1 MKINIFKCQLLLVF
15 LMLLFHLVPAYADE
29 GLITDQIKV
38 TVEKAGTLCDIL
50 SVDQKHCITNLKI
63 NGELNIEDVK
73 FIREMAGSYSSHGT
87 RLDPDGKL
95 QHLDLSD
102 VAFVSGGSF
111 TVYDGGGGAGENYW
125 LEKVNI
131 MPDSIEGPTF
141 AFLPNLLTIVLP
153 SRTVKIGK
161 EVFGMNRN
169 LISVTLPSG
178 LVKIDKGAFGGCW
191 NLTSINLPS
200 GLKEIGDYAFSG
212 CQNLTS
218 IVLPPD
224 LTEIS
229 DGMFSGAGLTSLD
242 IPCGVTR
249 IGYSAF
255 SDCKGLTSV
264 RLPNSV
270 IETTGFSF
278 SFCENLT
285 SIVLPSSLTGM
296 GHRDFYGCTKLT
308 TIYAYMNVPPRYY
321 DTRYP
326 DFYYPFEFGSN
337 SIMNGVRD
345 NAVLYIP
352 KGSSSAYSKAIDWRE
367 FKNIVEFDPTSIE
380 NINTAKDIK
389 KTSSYTLDG
398 QRLDHPRRGLNIVK
412 YSDGTVRKILV
423 K

>member
-1 MKINIFKCQLLLVF
+1 MFYHF
-15 LMLLFHLVPAYADE
+15 VPIHADD
-29 GLITDQIKV
+29 GLITDQVKIN
-38 TVEKAGTLCDIL
+38 VEKAGTLCDML
-50 SVDQKHCITNLKI
+50 SIEQKHSITNLKVS
-63 NGELNIEDVK
+63 GELNIEDVK

-102 VAFVSGGSF
+102 VTFVSGGSF

-141 AFLPNLLTIVLP
+141 ALLPNLLAIVLP

-161 EVFGMNRN
+161 EVFSMNRN

-178 LVKIDKGAFGGCW
+178 LVKIDKEAFSACW

-249 IGYSAF
+249 IGYHAF
-255 SDCKGLTSV
+255 SSCKGLTSV

-278 SFCENLT
+278 SLC
-285 SIVLPSSLTGM
+285 I
-296 GHRDFYGCTKLT
+296 
-308 TIYAYMNVPPRYY
+308 
-321 DTRYP
+321 
-326 DFYYPFEFGSN
+326 
-337 SIMNGVRD
+337 
-345 NAVLYIP
+345 
-352 KGSSSAYSKAIDWRE
+352 
-367 FKNIVEFDPTSIE
+367 
-380 NINTAKDIK
+380 
-389 KTSSYTLDG
+389 
-398 QRLDHPRRGLNIVK
+398 
-412 YSDGTVRKILV
+412 
-423 K
+423 

>member
-1 MKINIFKCQLLLVF
+1 MFYHF
-15 LMLLFHLVPAYADE
+15 VPIHADD
-29 GLITDQIKV
+29 GLITDQVKIN
-38 TVEKAGTLCDIL
+38 VEKAGTLCDML
-50 SVDQKHCITNLKI
+50 SIEQKHCITNLKVS
-63 NGELNIEDVK
+63 GELNIEDVK

-102 VAFVSGGSF
+102 VTFVSGGSF

-141 AFLPNLLTIVLP
+141 ALLPNLLAIVLP

-161 EVFGMNRN
+161 EVFSMNRN

-178 LVKIDKGAFGGCW
+178 LVKIDKEAFSACS

-200 GLKEIGDYAFSG
+200 GLKEIGDYAFSD

-255 SDCKGLTSV
+255 SHCKGLTSV

-278 SFCENLT
+278 AFCENLT

-296 GHRDFYGCTKLT
+296 GHRDFYGCTKLA
-308 TIYAYMNVPPRYY
+308 TIYACMNVPPRYY

-326 DFYYPFEFGSN
+326 DIYCPFEFGSN

-345 NAVLYIP
+345 NAILYIP
-352 KGSSSAYSKAIDWRE
+352 KGSFSAYSKALDWRD
-367 FKNIVEFDPTSIE
+367 FKNIVEFEPTGVE
-380 NINTAKDIK
+380 NMNMAKKI
-389 KTSSYTLDG
+389 TEVSRYALDG
-398 QRLDHPRRGLNIVK
+398 QRLDHPRKGLNIVK

>member
-1 MKINIFKCQLLLVF
+1 MEKSIFKCQLILAIF
-15 LMLLFHLVPAYADE
+15 MFYHFVPIHADD
-29 GLITDQIKV
+29 GLITDQVKIN
-38 TVEKAGTLCDIL
+38 VEKAGTLCDML
-50 SVDQKHCITNLKI
+50 SIEQKHSITNLKVS
-63 NGELNIEDVK
+63 GELNIEDVK

-102 VAFVSGGSF
+102 VTFVSGGSF

-141 AFLPNLLTIVLP
+141 ALLPNLLTIVLP

-161 EVFGMNRN
+161 EVFSMNRN
-169 LISVTLPSG
+169 LVSVALPSG
-178 LVKIDKGAFGGCW
+178 LIKIDNGAFSACS
-191 NLTSINLPS
+191 NLSAIKLPIS
-200 GLKEIGDYAFSG
+200 LKKIGDYAFSG
-212 CQNLTS
+212 CTNLTS

-242 IPCGVTR
+242 IPYGVTR
-249 IGYSAF
+249 IGYHAF
-255 SDCKGLTSV
+255 SECKVTSV
-264 RLPNSV
+264 RLPDSV
-270 IETTGFSF
+270 IETNGFSF

>member
-1 MKINIFKCQLLLVF
+1 
-15 LMLLFHLVPAYADE
+15 MLLCNIVPIYADD
-29 GLITDQIKV
+29 GLITDQVKIE
-38 TVEKAGTLCDIL
+38 VEKAGTLCDIL
-50 SVDQKHCITNLKI
+50 SVEQKHSITNLKVS
-63 NGELNIEDVK
+63 GELNIEDVK
-73 FIREMAGSYSSHGT
+73 FLREMAGSYSSQCS

-95 QHLDLSD
+95 QHLNLSD
-102 VAFVSGGSF
+102 VTFVSGGSF
-111 TVYDGGGGAGENYW
+111 IVYDGGGGAGENFW

-141 AFLPNLLTIVLP
+141 ALLPNLQTIVLP

-161 EVFGMNRN
+161 EVFSMNRN
-169 LISVTLPSG
+169 LISVELPSG
-178 LVKIDKGAFGGCW
+178 LVKIDKDAFGGCL

-200 GLKEIGDYAFSG
+200 GLKEIGDYAFSA

-218 IVLPPD
+218 IVLPPN

-242 IPCGVTR
+242 IPYGVTR
-249 IGYSAF
+249 IGYNAF
-255 SDCKGLTSV
+255 SECKGLTSV
-264 RLPNSV
+264 RLPDSV
-270 IETTGFSF
+270 IEMTGFSF

-285 SIVLPSSLTGM
+285 SIVLPSSLIGM

-326 DFYYPFEFGSN
+326 DFYYPFEFVSN

-345 NAVLYIP
+345 NAILYIP
-352 KGSSSAYSKAIDWRE
+352 KGSSSAYSKAVDWRE

-389 KTSSYTLDG
+389 KISSYTLDG
-398 QRLDHPRRGLNIVK
+398 QRLDHPRKGLNIVR
-412 YSDGTVRKILV
+412 YNDGTVRKVLV

>member
-1 MKINIFKCQLLLVF
+1 MFYHF
-15 LMLLFHLVPAYADE
+15 VPIHADD
-29 GLITDQIKV
+29 GLITDQVKIN
-38 TVEKAGTLCDIL
+38 VEKAGTLCDML
-50 SVDQKHCITNLKI
+50 SIEQKHSITNLKVS
-63 NGELNIEDVK
+63 GELNIEDVK

-102 VAFVSGGSF
+102 VTFVSGGSF

-141 AFLPNLLTIVLP
+141 ALLPNLLTIVLP

-161 EVFGMNRN
+161 EVFSMNRN
-169 LISVTLPSG
+169 LVSVALPSG
-178 LVKIDKGAFGGCW
+178 LIKIDNEAFSACS
-191 NLTSINLPS
+191 NLSAIKLPIS
-200 GLKEIGDYAFSG
+200 LKKIGDYAFSG
-212 CQNLTS
+212 CTNLTS

-229 DGMFSGAGLTSLD
+229 DGMFSWAGLTSLD
-242 IPCGVTR
+242 IPYGVTR
-249 IGYSAF
+249 IGYHAF
-255 SDCKGLTSV
+255 SECKVTSV
-264 RLPNSV
+264 RLPDSV
-270 IETTGFSF
+270 IETNGFSF

-352 KGSSSAYSKAIDWRE
+352 KGSSSAYSKAVDWRD
-367 FKNIVEFDPTSIE
+367 FKNIVEFEPTGVE
-380 NINTAKDIK
+380 NMNMAKKI
-389 KTSSYTLDG
+389 TEVSRYALDG

>member
-1 MKINIFKCQLLLVF
+1 MEKSIFKCQLILAIF
-15 LMLLFHLVPAYADE
+15 MFYHFVPIHADD
-29 GLITDQIKV
+29 GLITDQVKIN
-38 TVEKAGTLCDIL
+38 VEKAGTLCDML
-50 SVDQKHCITNLKI
+50 SIEQKHSITNLKVS
-63 NGELNIEDVK
+63 GELNIEDVK

-102 VAFVSGGSF
+102 VTFVSGGSF

-141 AFLPNLLTIVLP
+141 ALLPNLLTIVLP

-161 EVFGMNRN
+161 EVFSMNRN
-169 LISVTLPSG
+169 LVSVALPSG
-178 LVKIDKGAFGGCW
+178 LIKIDNGAFSACS
-191 NLTSINLPS
+191 NLSAIKLPIS
-200 GLKEIGDYAFSG
+200 LKKIGDYAFSG
-212 CQNLTS
+212 CTNLTS

-242 IPCGVTR
+242 IPYGVTR
-249 IGYSAF
+249 IGYHAF
-255 SDCKGLTSV
+255 SECKVTSV

-278 SFCENLT
+278 AFCENLT

-389 KTSSYTLDG
+389 ETSSYTLDG

>member
-1 MKINIFKCQLLLVF
+1 MEKSIFKCQLILAIFMFYHFVPIHADDGLV
-15 LMLLFHLVPAYADE
+15 
-29 GLITDQIKV
+29 TDQVKIN
-38 TVEKAGTLCDIL
+38 VEKAGTLCDML
-50 SVDQKHCITNLKI
+50 SIEQKHSITNLKVS
-63 NGELNIEDVK
+63 GELNIEDVK
-73 FIREMAGSYSSHGT
+73 FIREMAGSYSSHST

-102 VAFVSGGSF
+102 VTFVSGGSF

-141 AFLPNLLTIVLP
+141 ALLPNLLTIVLP

-161 EVFGMNRN
+161 EVFSMNRN
-169 LISVTLPSG
+169 LVSVALPSG
-178 LVKIDKGAFGGCW
+178 LIKIDNGAFSACS
-191 NLTSINLPS
+191 NLSAIKLPIS
-200 GLKEIGDYAFSG
+200 LKKIGDYAFSG
-212 CQNLTS
+212 CTNLTS

-229 DGMFSGAGLTSLD
+229 DGMFSGAGLTSID
-242 IPCGVTR
+242 IPYGVTR
-249 IGYSAF
+249 IGYHAF
-255 SDCKGLTSV
+255 SECKVTSV
-264 RLPNSV
+264 RLPDSV
-270 IETTGFSF
+270 IETNGFSF

-296 GHRDFYGCTKLT
+296 GHRDFYGCTKLA

-326 DFYYPFEFGSN
+326 DFYLPFEFGSN

-398 QRLDHPRRGLNIVK
+398 QRLDHPRKGLNIVK

>member
-1 MKINIFKCQLLLVF
+1 MEKSIFKCQLILAIF
-15 LMLLFHLVPAYADE
+15 MFYHFVPIHADD
-29 GLITDQIKV
+29 GLITDQVKIN
-38 TVEKAGTLCDIL
+38 VEKAGTLCDML
-50 SVDQKHCITNLKI
+50 SIEQKHSITNLKVS
-63 NGELNIEDVK
+63 GELNIEDVK

-102 VAFVSGGSF
+102 VTFVSGGSF

-141 AFLPNLLTIVLP
+141 ALLPNLLTIVLP

-161 EVFGMNRN
+161 EVFSMNRN
-169 LISVTLPSG
+169 LVSVALPSG
-178 LVKIDKGAFGGCW
+178 LIKIDNGAFSACS
-191 NLTSINLPS
+191 NLSAIKLPIS
-200 GLKEIGDYAFSG
+200 LKKIGDYAFSG
-212 CQNLTS
+212 CTNLTS

-229 DGMFSGAGLTSLD
+229 DGMFSWAGLTSLD
-242 IPCGVTR
+242 IPYGVTR
-249 IGYSAF
+249 IGYNAF
-255 SDCKGLTSV
+255 SECKVTSV
-264 RLPNSV
+264 RLPDSV

-296 GHRDFYGCTKLT
+296 GGRDFYGCTKLA

>member
-1 MKINIFKCQLLLVF
+1 MEKSIFKCQLILAIF
-15 LMLLFHLVPAYADE
+15 MFYHFVPIHADD
-29 GLITDQIKV
+29 GLITDQVKIN
-38 TVEKAGTLCDIL
+38 VEKAGTLCDML
-50 SVDQKHCITNLKI
+50 SIEQKHSITNLKVS
-63 NGELNIEDVK
+63 GELNIEDVK
-73 FIREMAGSYSSHGT
+73 FIREMAGSYSSHGS
-87 RLDPDGKL
+87 RLDPDGNL

-102 VAFVSGGSF
+102 VTFVSGGSF
-111 TVYDGGGGAGENYW
+111 TVYDGGGGAGENFW

-141 AFLPNLLTIVLP
+141 ALLPNLLTIVLP

-161 EVFGMNRN
+161 EVFDMNRN

-200 GLKEIGDYAFSG
+200 GLKEIGDYAFLG
-212 CQNLTS
+212 CENLTS

-229 DGMFSGAGLTSLD
+229 DGMFSGAGLTSID
-242 IPCGVTR
+242 IPYGVTR
-249 IGYSAF
+249 IGYHAF
-255 SDCKGLTSV
+255 SECKVTSV
-264 RLPNSV
+264 RLPDSV
-270 IETTGFSF
+270 IETNGFSF
-278 SFCENLT
+278 SLCENLT

-321 DTRYP
+321 NTRYP

-380 NINTAKDIK
+380 SINTAKDIK
-389 KTSSYTLDG
+389 ETSSYTLDG

>member
-1 MKINIFKCQLLLVF
+1 MEKSIFKCQLILAIF
-15 LMLLFHLVPAYADE
+15 MFYHFVPIHADD
-29 GLITDQIKV
+29 GLITDQVKIN
-38 TVEKAGTLCDIL
+38 VEKAGTLCDML
-50 SVDQKHCITNLKI
+50 SIEQKHSITNLKVS
-63 NGELNIEDVK
+63 GELNIEDVK

-102 VAFVSGGSF
+102 VTFVSGGSF

-141 AFLPNLLTIVLP
+141 ALLPNLLTIVLP

-161 EVFGMNRN
+161 EVFSMNRN
-169 LISVTLPSG
+169 LVSVALPSG
-178 LVKIDKGAFGGCW
+178 LIKIDNGAFSACS
-191 NLTSINLPS
+191 NLSAIKLPIS
-200 GLKEIGDYAFSG
+200 LKKIGDYAFSG
-212 CQNLTS
+212 CTNLTS

-229 DGMFSGAGLTSLD
+229 DGMFSWAGLTSLD
-242 IPCGVTR
+242 IPYGVTR

-278 SFCENLT
+278 YACENLT

-296 GHRDFYGCTKLT
+296 GGRDFYGCTKLA

-326 DFYYPFEFGSN
+326 DFYLPFEFGSN

-398 QRLDHPRRGLNIVK
+398 QRLDHPRKGLNIVK

>member
-1 MKINIFKCQLLLVF
+1 MEKSIFKCQLILAIF
-15 LMLLFHLVPAYADE
+15 MFYHFVPIHADD
-29 GLITDQIKV
+29 GLITDQVKIN
-38 TVEKAGTLCDIL
+38 VEKAGTLCDML
-50 SVDQKHCITNLKI
+50 SIEQKHSITNLKVS
-63 NGELNIEDVK
+63 GELNIEDVK

-102 VAFVSGGSF
+102 VTFVSGGSF

-141 AFLPNLLTIVLP
+141 ALLPNLLTIVLP

-161 EVFGMNRN
+161 EVFSMNRN
-169 LISVTLPSG
+169 LVSVALPSG
-178 LVKIDKGAFGGCW
+178 LIKIDNEAFSACS
-191 NLTSINLPS
+191 NLSAIKLPIS
-200 GLKEIGDYAFSG
+200 LKKIGDYAFSG
-212 CQNLTS
+212 CTNLTS

-229 DGMFSGAGLTSLD
+229 DGMFSWAGLTSLD
-242 IPCGVTR
+242 IPYGVTR
-249 IGYSAF
+249 IGYHAF
-255 SDCKGLTSV
+255 SECKVTSV
-264 RLPNSV
+264 RLPDSV
-270 IETTGFSF
+270 IETNGFSF

-296 GHRDFYGCTKLT
+296 GHRDFYGCTKLA

-352 KGSSSAYSKAIDWRE
+352 KGSSSAYSKAVDWRD
-367 FKNIVEFDPTSIE
+367 FKNIVEFEPTGVE
-380 NINTAKDIK
+380 NMNMAKKI
-389 KTSSYTLDG
+389 TEVSRYTLDG

>member
-1 MKINIFKCQLLLVF
+1 MEKSIFKCQLILAIF
-15 LMLLFHLVPAYADE
+15 MFYHFVPIHADD
-29 GLITDQIKV
+29 GLITDQVKIN
-38 TVEKAGTLCDIL
+38 VEKAGTLCDML
-50 SVDQKHCITNLKI
+50 SIEQKHCITNLKVS
-63 NGELNIEDVK
+63 GELNIEDVK

-102 VAFVSGGSF
+102 VTFVSGGSF

-141 AFLPNLLTIVLP
+141 ALLPNLLAIVLP

-161 EVFGMNRN
+161 EVFSMNRN

-178 LVKIDKGAFGGCW
+178 LVKIDKEAFSACS

-200 GLKEIGDYAFSG
+200 GLKEIGDYAFSD

-255 SDCKGLTSV
+255 SHCKGLTSV

-278 SFCENLT
+278 SDC
-285 SIVLPSSLTGM
+285 I
-296 GHRDFYGCTKLT
+296 
-308 TIYAYMNVPPRYY
+308 
-321 DTRYP
+321 
-326 DFYYPFEFGSN
+326 
-337 SIMNGVRD
+337 
-345 NAVLYIP
+345 
-352 KGSSSAYSKAIDWRE
+352 
-367 FKNIVEFDPTSIE
+367 
-380 NINTAKDIK
+380 
-389 KTSSYTLDG
+389 
-398 QRLDHPRRGLNIVK
+398 
-412 YSDGTVRKILV
+412 
-423 K
+423 

>member
-1 MKINIFKCQLLLVF
+1 MEKSIFKCQLILAIFMFYHFVPIHADDGLV
-15 LMLLFHLVPAYADE
+15 
-29 GLITDQIKV
+29 TDQVKIN
-38 TVEKAGTLCDIL
+38 VEKAGTLCDML
-50 SVDQKHCITNLKI
+50 SIEQKHSITNLKVS
-63 NGELNIEDVK
+63 GELNIEDVK
-73 FIREMAGSYSSHGT
+73 FIREMAGSYSSHST

-102 VAFVSGGSF
+102 VTFVSGGSF

-141 AFLPNLLTIVLP
+141 ALLPNLLTIVLP

-161 EVFGMNRN
+161 EVFSMNRK
-169 LISVTLPSG
+169 LVSVSLPSV
-178 LVKIDKGAFGGCW
+178 LIKIDNGAFSACS
-191 NLTSINLPS
+191 NLSAIKLPIS
-200 GLKEIGDYAFSG
+200 LKKIGDYAFSG
-212 CQNLTS
+212 CTNLTS

-229 DGMFSGAGLTSLD
+229 DGMFSGAGLTSID
-242 IPCGVTR
+242 IPYGVTR
-249 IGYSAF
+249 IGYHAF
-255 SDCKGLTSV
+255 SECKVTSV
-264 RLPNSV
+264 RLPDSV
-270 IETTGFSF
+270 IETNGFSF

-296 GHRDFYGCTKLT
+296 GHRDFYGCTKLA

-321 DTRYP
+321 NTRYP

-380 NINTAKDIK
+380 SINTAKDIK
-389 KTSSYTLDG
+389 ETSSYTLDG

>member
-1 MKINIFKCQLLLVF
+1 
-15 LMLLFHLVPAYADE
+15 
-29 GLITDQIKV
+29 
-38 TVEKAGTLCDIL
+38 
-50 SVDQKHCITNLKI
+50 
-63 NGELNIEDVK
+63 
-73 FIREMAGSYSSHGT
+73 
-87 RLDPDGKL
+87 
-95 QHLDLSD
+95 
-102 VAFVSGGSF
+102 
-111 TVYDGGGGAGENYW
+111 
-125 LEKVNI
+125 

-141 AFLPNLLTIVLP
+141 ALLPNLQTIVLP

-161 EVFGMNRN
+161 EVFSMNRN
-169 LISVTLPSG
+169 LVSVALPSG
-178 LVKIDKGAFGGCW
+178 LIKIDNGAFSACS
-191 NLTSINLPS
+191 NLSAIKLPIS
-200 GLKEIGDYAFSG
+200 LKKIGDYAFSG
-212 CQNLTS
+212 CTNLTS

-229 DGMFSGAGLTSLD
+229 DGMFSGAGLTSID
-242 IPCGVTR
+242 IPYGVTR
-249 IGYSAF
+249 IGYHAF
-255 SDCKGLTSV
+255 SECKVTSV
-264 RLPNSV
+264 RLPDSV
-270 IETTGFSF
+270 IETNGFSF

-296 GHRDFYGCTKLT
+296 GHRDFYGCTKLA

-321 DTRYP
+321 NTRYP

-380 NINTAKDIK
+380 SINTAKDIK
-389 KTSSYTLDG
+389 ETSSYTLDG

>member
-1 MKINIFKCQLLLVF
+1 MEKSIFKCQLILAIF
-15 LMLLFHLVPAYADE
+15 MFYHFVPIHADD
-29 GLITDQIKV
+29 GLITDQVKIN
-38 TVEKAGTLCDIL
+38 VEKAGTLCDML
-50 SVDQKHCITNLKI
+50 SIEQKHSITNLKVS
-63 NGELNIEDVK
+63 GELNIEDVK

-102 VAFVSGGSF
+102 VTFVSGGSF

-141 AFLPNLLTIVLP
+141 ALLPNLLTIVLP

-161 EVFGMNRN
+161 EVFSMNRN
-169 LISVTLPSG
+169 LVSVALPSG
-178 LVKIDKGAFGGCW
+178 LIKIDNEAFSACS
-191 NLTSINLPS
+191 NLSAIKLPIS
-200 GLKEIGDYAFSG
+200 LKKIGDYAFSG
-212 CQNLTS
+212 CTNLTS

-229 DGMFSGAGLTSLD
+229 DGMFSWAGLTSLD
-242 IPCGVTR
+242 IPYGVTR
-249 IGYSAF
+249 IGYHAF
-255 SDCKGLTSV
+255 SECKVTSV
-264 RLPNSV
+264 RLPDSV
-270 IETTGFSF
+270 IETNGFSF

-352 KGSSSAYSKAIDWRE
+352 KGSSSAYSKAVDWRD
-367 FKNIVEFDPTSIE
+367 FKNIVEFEPTGVE
-380 NINTAKDIK
+380 NMNMAKKI
-389 KTSSYTLDG
+389 TEVSRYALDG

>member
-1 MKINIFKCQLLLVF
+1 MEKSIFKCQLILAIF
-15 LMLLFHLVPAYADE
+15 MFYHFVPIHADD
-29 GLITDQIKV
+29 GLITDQVKIN
-38 TVEKAGTLCDIL
+38 VEKAGTLCDML
-50 SVDQKHCITNLKI
+50 SIEQKHSITNLKVS
-63 NGELNIEDVK
+63 GELNIEDVK

-102 VAFVSGGSF
+102 VTFVSGGSF

-141 AFLPNLLTIVLP
+141 ALLPNLLTIVLP

-161 EVFGMNRN
+161 EVFSMNRN
-169 LISVTLPSG
+169 LVSVALPSG
-178 LVKIDKGAFGGCW
+178 LIKIDNGAFSACS
-191 NLTSINLPS
+191 NLSAIKLPIS
-200 GLKEIGDYAFSG
+200 LKKIGDYAFSG
-212 CQNLTS
+212 CTNLTS

-242 IPCGVTR
+242 IPYGVTR
-249 IGYSAF
+249 IGYHAF
-255 SDCKGLTSV
+255 SECKVTSV
-264 RLPNSV
+264 RLPDSV
-270 IETTGFSF
+270 IETNGFSF
-278 SFCENLT
+278 SLCENLT

>member
-1 MKINIFKCQLLLVF
+1 
-15 LMLLFHLVPAYADE
+15 
-29 GLITDQIKV
+29 
-38 TVEKAGTLCDIL
+38 
-50 SVDQKHCITNLKI
+50 
-63 NGELNIEDVK
+63 
-73 FIREMAGSYSSHGT
+73 
-87 RLDPDGKL
+87 
-95 QHLDLSD
+95 
-102 VAFVSGGSF
+102 
-111 TVYDGGGGAGENYW
+111 
-125 LEKVNI
+125 
-131 MPDSIEGPTF
+131 
-141 AFLPNLLTIVLP
+141 
-153 SRTVKIGK
+153 
-161 EVFGMNRN
+161 
-169 LISVTLPSG
+169 
-178 LVKIDKGAFGGCW
+178 
-191 NLTSINLPS
+191 
-200 GLKEIGDYAFSG
+200 
-212 CQNLTS
+212 
-218 IVLPPD
+218 
-224 LTEIS
+224 
-229 DGMFSGAGLTSLD
+229 MFSWAGLTSLD
-242 IPCGVTR
+242 IPYGVTR

-278 SFCENLT
+278 YACENLT

-296 GHRDFYGCTKLT
+296 GGRDFYGCTKLA

-326 DFYYPFEFGSN
+326 DFYLPFEFGSN

-389 KTSSYTLDG
+389 KTSSYALDG

>member
-1 MKINIFKCQLLLVF
+1 MFYHF
-15 LMLLFHLVPAYADE
+15 VPIHADD
-29 GLITDQIKV
+29 GLITDQVKIN
-38 TVEKAGTLCDIL
+38 VEKAGTLCDML
-50 SVDQKHCITNLKI
+50 SIEQKHCITNLKVS
-63 NGELNIEDVK
+63 GELNIEDVK
-73 FIREMAGSYSSHGT
+73 FIREMAGSYSFHGT

-102 VAFVSGGSF
+102 VTFVSGGSF

-141 AFLPNLLTIVLP
+141 ALLPNLLAIVLP

-161 EVFGMNRN
+161 EVFSMNRN

-178 LVKIDKGAFGGCW
+178 LVKIDKEAFSACS

-200 GLKEIGDYAFSG
+200 GLKEIGDYAFSD

-255 SDCKGLTSV
+255 SHCKGLTSV

-278 SFCENLT
+278 AFCENLT

-296 GHRDFYGCTKLT
+296 GHRDFYGCTKLA
-308 TIYAYMNVPPRYY
+308 TIYACMNVPPRYY

-326 DFYYPFEFGSN
+326 DIYCPFEFGSN

-345 NAVLYIP
+345 NAILYIP
-352 KGSSSAYSKAIDWRE
+352 KGSFSAYSKALDWRD
-367 FKNIVEFDPTSIE
+367 FKNIVEFEPTGVE
-380 NINTAKDIK
+380 NMNMAKKI
-389 KTSSYTLDG
+389 TEVSRYALDG
-398 QRLDHPRRGLNIVK
+398 QRLDHPRKGLNIVK

>member
-1 MKINIFKCQLLLVF
+1 MEKSIFKCQLILAIF
-15 LMLLFHLVPAYADE
+15 MFYHFVPIHADD
-29 GLITDQIKV
+29 GLITDQVKIN
-38 TVEKAGTLCDIL
+38 VEKAGTLCDML
-50 SVDQKHCITNLKI
+50 SIEQKHSITNLKVS
-63 NGELNIEDVK
+63 GELNIEDVK

-102 VAFVSGGSF
+102 VTFVSGGSF
-111 TVYDGGGGAGENYW
+111 TVYDGGGGAGENFW

-141 AFLPNLLTIVLP
+141 ALLPNLLTIVLP

-161 EVFGMNRN
+161 EVFSMNRN
-169 LISVTLPSG
+169 LVSVALPSG
-178 LVKIDKGAFGGCW
+178 LIKIDNGAFSACS
-191 NLTSINLPS
+191 NLSAIKLPIS
-200 GLKEIGDYAFSG
+200 LKKIGDYAFSG
-212 CQNLTS
+212 CTNLTS

-242 IPCGVTR
+242 IPYGVTR
-249 IGYSAF
+249 IGYHAF
-255 SDCKGLTSV
+255 SECKVTSV

-296 GHRDFYGCTKLT
+296 GGRDFYGCTKLT

-326 DFYYPFEFGSN
+326 DFYFPFEFGSN

>member
-1 MKINIFKCQLLLVF
+1 MGKSIFKCQLILAIFMFYHFVPIHADDGLV
-15 LMLLFHLVPAYADE
+15 
-29 GLITDQIKV
+29 TDQVKIN
-38 TVEKAGTLCDIL
+38 VEKAGTLCDML
-50 SVDQKHCITNLKI
+50 SIEQKHSITNLKVS
-63 NGELNIEDVK
+63 GELNIEDVK
-73 FIREMAGSYSSHGT
+73 FIREMAGSYSSHST

-102 VAFVSGGSF
+102 VTFVSGGSF

-141 AFLPNLLTIVLP
+141 ALLPNLLTIVLP

-161 EVFGMNRN
+161 EVFSMNRN
-169 LISVTLPSG
+169 LVSVALPSG
-178 LVKIDKGAFGGCW
+178 LIKIDNGAFSACS
-191 NLTSINLPS
+191 NLSAIKLPIS
-200 GLKEIGDYAFSG
+200 LKKIGDYAFSG
-212 CQNLTS
+212 CTNLTS

-229 DGMFSGAGLTSLD
+229 DGMFSWAGLTSLD
-242 IPCGVTR
+242 IPYGVTR
-249 IGYSAF
+249 IGYNAF
-255 SDCKGLTSV
+255 CQCNGLTSV
-264 RLPNSV
+264 RLPDSV
-270 IETTGFSF
+270 IETNGFSF
-278 SFCENLT
+278 SLCENLT

-296 GHRDFYGCTKLT
+296 GHRDFYGCTKLA

>member
-1 MKINIFKCQLLLVF
+1 MEKSIFKCQLILAIFMFYHFVPIHADDGLV
-15 LMLLFHLVPAYADE
+15 
-29 GLITDQIKV
+29 TDQVKIN
-38 TVEKAGTLCDIL
+38 VEKAGTLCDML
-50 SVDQKHCITNLKI
+50 SIEQKHSITNLKVS
-63 NGELNIEDVK
+63 GELNIEDVK

-102 VAFVSGGSF
+102 VTFVSGGSF

-141 AFLPNLLTIVLP
+141 ALLPNLLAIVLP

-161 EVFGMNRN
+161 EVFSMNRN
-169 LISVTLPSG
+169 LVSVALPSG
-178 LVKIDKGAFGGCW
+178 LIKIDNGAFSACS
-191 NLTSINLPS
+191 NLSAIKLPIS
-200 GLKEIGDYAFSG
+200 LKKIGDYAFSG
-212 CQNLTS
+212 CTNLTS

-242 IPCGVTR
+242 IPYGVTR
-249 IGYSAF
+249 IGYYAF
-255 SDCKGLTSV
+255 SECKVTSV

-296 GHRDFYGCTKLT
+296 GGRDFYGCTKLT

-326 DFYYPFEFGSN
+326 DFYFPFEFGSN

-352 KGSSSAYSKAIDWRE
+352 KGSSSAYSKAVDWRE
-367 FKNIVEFDPTSIE
+367 FKNIVELDPTSVE

-389 KTSSYTLDG
+389 ETSSYTLDG

>member
-1 MKINIFKCQLLLVF
+1 MEKSIFKCQLILAIFMFYHFVPIHADDGLV
-15 LMLLFHLVPAYADE
+15 
-29 GLITDQIKV
+29 TDQVKIN
-38 TVEKAGTLCDIL
+38 VEKAGTLCDML
-50 SVDQKHCITNLKI
+50 SIEQKHSITNLKVS
-63 NGELNIEDVK
+63 GELNIEDVK
-73 FIREMAGSYSSHGT
+73 FIREMAGSYSSHST

-102 VAFVSGGSF
+102 VTFVSGGSF

-141 AFLPNLLTIVLP
+141 ALLPNLQTIVLP

-161 EVFGMNRN
+161 EVFSMNRN
-169 LISVTLPSG
+169 LVSVALPSG
-178 LVKIDKGAFGGCW
+178 LIKIDNGAFSACS
-191 NLTSINLPS
+191 NLSAIKLPIS
-200 GLKEIGDYAFSG
+200 LKKIGDYAFSG
-212 CQNLTS
+212 CTNLTS

-229 DGMFSGAGLTSLD
+229 DGMFSGAGLTSID
-242 IPCGVTR
+242 IPYGVTR
-249 IGYSAF
+249 IGYHAF
-255 SDCKGLTSV
+255 SECKVTSV
-264 RLPNSV
+264 RLPDSV
-270 IETTGFSF
+270 IETNGFSF

-296 GHRDFYGCTKLT
+296 GHRDFYGCTKLA

-321 DTRYP
+321 NTRYP

-380 NINTAKDIK
+380 SINTAKDIK
-389 KTSSYTLDG
+389 ETSSYTLDG

>member
-1 MKINIFKCQLLLVF
+1 MEKSIFKCQLILAIF
-15 LMLLFHLVPAYADE
+15 MFYHFVPIHADD
-29 GLITDQIKV
+29 GLITDQVKIN
-38 TVEKAGTLCDIL
+38 VEKAGTLCDML
-50 SVDQKHCITNLKI
+50 SIEQKHCITNLKVS
-63 NGELNIEDVK
+63 GELNIEDVK

-102 VAFVSGGSF
+102 VTFVSGGSF

-141 AFLPNLLTIVLP
+141 ALLPNLLAIVLP

-161 EVFGMNRN
+161 EVFSMNRN

-178 LVKIDKGAFGGCW
+178 LVKIDKEAFSACL

-200 GLKEIGDYAFSG
+200 GLKEIGDYAFSD

-255 SDCKGLTSV
+255 SHCKGLTSV

-278 SFCENLT
+278 AFCENLT

-296 GHRDFYGCTKLT
+296 GHRDFYGCTKLA
-308 TIYAYMNVPPRYY
+308 TIYACMNVPPRYY

-326 DFYYPFEFGSN
+326 DIYCPFEFGSN

-345 NAVLYIP
+345 NAILYIP
-352 KGSSSAYSKAIDWRE
+352 KGSFSAYSKALDWRD
-367 FKNIVEFDPTSIE
+367 FKNIVEFEPTGVE
-380 NINTAKDIK
+380 NMNMAKKI
-389 KTSSYTLDG
+389 TEVSRYALDG
-398 QRLDHPRRGLNIVK
+398 QRLDHPRKGLNIVK

>member
-1 MKINIFKCQLLLVF
+1 MEKSIFKCQLILAIFMFYHFVPIHADDGLV
-15 LMLLFHLVPAYADE
+15 
-29 GLITDQIKV
+29 TDQVKIN
-38 TVEKAGTLCDIL
+38 VEKAGTLCDML
-50 SVDQKHCITNLKI
+50 SIEQKHSITNLKVS
-63 NGELNIEDVK
+63 GELNIEDVK
-73 FIREMAGSYSSHGT
+73 FIREMAGSYSSHST

-102 VAFVSGGSF
+102 VTFVSGGSF

-141 AFLPNLLTIVLP
+141 ALLPNLLTIVLP

-161 EVFGMNRN
+161 EVFSMNRN
-169 LISVTLPSG
+169 LVSVALPSG
-178 LVKIDKGAFGGCW
+178 LIKIDNDAFSACS
-191 NLTSINLPS
+191 NLSAIKLPIS
-200 GLKEIGDYAFSG
+200 LKKIGDYAFSG
-212 CQNLTS
+212 CTNLTS

-229 DGMFSGAGLTSLD
+229 DGMFSGAGLTSID
-242 IPCGVTR
+242 IPYGVTR
-249 IGYSAF
+249 IGYHAF
-255 SDCKGLTSV
+255 SECKVTSV
-264 RLPNSV
+264 RLPDSV
-270 IETTGFSF
+270 IETNGFSF

-296 GHRDFYGCTKLT
+296 GHRDFYGCTKLA

-321 DTRYP
+321 NTRYP

-380 NINTAKDIK
+380 SINTAKDIK
-389 KTSSYTLDG
+389 ETSSYTLDG

>member
-1 MKINIFKCQLLLVF
+1 MEKSIFKCQLILAIFMFYHFVPIHADDGLV
-15 LMLLFHLVPAYADE
+15 
-29 GLITDQIKV
+29 TDQVKIN
-38 TVEKAGTLCDIL
+38 VEKAGTLCDML
-50 SVDQKHCITNLKI
+50 SIEQKHSITNLKVS
-63 NGELNIEDVK
+63 GELNIEDVK
-73 FIREMAGSYSSHGT
+73 FIREMAGSYSSHST

-102 VAFVSGGSF
+102 VTFVSGGSF

-141 AFLPNLLTIVLP
+141 ALLPNLLTIVLP

-161 EVFGMNRN
+161 EVFSMNRN
-169 LISVTLPSG
+169 LVSVALPSG
-178 LVKIDKGAFGGCW
+178 LIKIDNGAFSACS
-191 NLTSINLPS
+191 NLSAIKLPIS
-200 GLKEIGDYAFSG
+200 LKKIGDYAFSG
-212 CQNLTS
+212 CTNLTS

-229 DGMFSGAGLTSLD
+229 DGMFSGAGLTSID
-242 IPCGVTR
+242 IPYGVTR
-249 IGYSAF
+249 IGYHAF
-255 SDCKGLTSV
+255 SECKVTSV
-264 RLPNSV
+264 RLPDSV
-270 IETTGFSF
+270 IETNGFSF

-296 GHRDFYGCTKLT
+296 GHRDFYGCTKLA

-389 KTSSYTLDG
+389 ETSSYTLDG

>member
-1 MKINIFKCQLLLVF
+1 MEKSIFKCQLILAIF
-15 LMLLFHLVPAYADE
+15 MFYHFVPIHADD
-29 GLITDQIKV
+29 GLITDQVKIN
-38 TVEKAGTLCDIL
+38 VEKAGTLCDML
-50 SVDQKHCITNLKI
+50 SIEQKHSITNLKVS
-63 NGELNIEDVK
+63 GELNIEDVK

-102 VAFVSGGSF
+102 VTFVSGGSF

-141 AFLPNLLTIVLP
+141 ALLPNLLTIVLP

-161 EVFGMNRN
+161 EVFSMNRN
-169 LISVTLPSG
+169 LVSVALPSG
-178 LVKIDKGAFGGCW
+178 LIKIDNEAFCACS
-191 NLTSINLPS
+191 NLSAIKLPIS
-200 GLKEIGDYAFSG
+200 LKKIGDYAFSG
-212 CQNLTS
+212 CTNLTS

-242 IPCGVTR
+242 IPYGVTR
-249 IGYSAF
+249 IGYHAF
-255 SDCKGLTSV
+255 SECKVTSV
-264 RLPNSV
+264 RLPDSV
-270 IETTGFSF
+270 IETNGFSF

-352 KGSSSAYSKAIDWRE
+352 KGSSSAYSKAVDWRD
-367 FKNIVEFDPTSIE
+367 FKNIVEFEPTGVE
-380 NINTAKDIK
+380 NMNMAKKI
-389 KTSSYTLDG
+389 TEVSRYALDG

>member
-1 MKINIFKCQLLLVF
+1 MEKSIFKCQLILAIFMFYHFVPIHADDGLV
-15 LMLLFHLVPAYADE
+15 
-29 GLITDQIKV
+29 TDQVKIN
-38 TVEKAGTLCDIL
+38 VEKAGTLCDML
-50 SVDQKHCITNLKI
+50 SIEQKHSITNLKVS
-63 NGELNIEDVK
+63 GELNIEDVK
-73 FIREMAGSYSSHGT
+73 FIREMAGSYSSHST

-102 VAFVSGGSF
+102 VTFVSGGSF

-141 AFLPNLLTIVLP
+141 ALLPNLLTIVLP

-161 EVFGMNRN
+161 EVFSMNRN
-169 LISVTLPSG
+169 LVSVALPSG
-178 LVKIDKGAFGGCW
+178 LIKIDNGAFSACS
-191 NLTSINLPS
+191 NLSAIKLPIS
-200 GLKEIGDYAFSG
+200 LKKIGDYAFSG
-212 CQNLTS
+212 CTNLTS

-229 DGMFSGAGLTSLD
+229 DGMFSGAGLTSID
-242 IPCGVTR
+242 IPYGVTR
-249 IGYSAF
+249 IGYHAF
-255 SDCKGLTSV
+255 SECKVTSV
-264 RLPNSV
+264 RLPDSV
-270 IETTGFSF
+270 IETNGFSF

-296 GHRDFYGCTKLT
+296 GHRDFYGCTKLA

-326 DFYYPFEFGSN
+326 DFYYPFEFVSN

-389 KTSSYTLDG
+389 ETSSYTLDG

>member
-1 MKINIFKCQLLLVF
+1 MEKSIFKCQLILAIF
-15 LMLLFHLVPAYADE
+15 MFYHFVPIHADD
-29 GLITDQIKV
+29 GLITDQVKIN
-38 TVEKAGTLCDIL
+38 VEKAGTLCDML
-50 SVDQKHCITNLKI
+50 SIEQKHSITNLKVS
-63 NGELNIEDVK
+63 GELNIEDVK

-102 VAFVSGGSF
+102 VTFVSGGSF

-141 AFLPNLLTIVLP
+141 ALLPNLLTIVLP

-161 EVFGMNRN
+161 EVFSMNRN
-169 LISVTLPSG
+169 LVSVALPSG
-178 LVKIDKGAFGGCW
+178 LIKIDNGAFSACS
-191 NLTSINLPS
+191 NLSAIKLPIS
-200 GLKEIGDYAFSG
+200 LKKIGDYAFSG
-212 CQNLTS
+212 CTNLTS

-229 DGMFSGAGLTSLD
+229 DGMFSGAGLTSID
-242 IPCGVTR
+242 IPYGVTR
-249 IGYSAF
+249 IGYHAF
-255 SDCKGLTSV
+255 SECKVTSV
-264 RLPNSV
+264 RLPDSV
-270 IETTGFSF
+270 IETNGFSF

-296 GHRDFYGCTKLT
+296 GHRDFYGCTKLA

>member
-1 MKINIFKCQLLLVF
+1 MEKSIFKCQLILAIFMFYHFVPIHADDGLV
-15 LMLLFHLVPAYADE
+15 
-29 GLITDQIKV
+29 TDQVKIN
-38 TVEKAGTLCDIL
+38 VEKAGTLCDML
-50 SVDQKHCITNLKI
+50 SIEQKHSITNLKVS
-63 NGELNIEDVK
+63 GELNIEDVK
-73 FIREMAGSYSSHGT
+73 FIREMAGSYSSHST

-102 VAFVSGGSF
+102 VTFVSGGSF

-141 AFLPNLLTIVLP
+141 ALLPNLLTIVLP

-161 EVFGMNRN
+161 EVFSMNRN
-169 LISVTLPSG
+169 LVSVALPSG
-178 LVKIDKGAFGGCW
+178 LIKIDNGAFSACS
-191 NLTSINLPS
+191 NLSAIKLPIS
-200 GLKEIGDYAFSG
+200 LKKIGDYAFSG
-212 CQNLTS
+212 CTNLTS

-242 IPCGVTR
+242 IPYGVTR
-249 IGYSAF
+249 IGYHAF
-255 SDCKGLTSV
+255 SECKVTSV

-296 GHRDFYGCTKLT
+296 GGRDFYGCTKLA

-326 DFYYPFEFGSN
+326 DFYFPFEFGSN

-352 KGSSSAYSKAIDWRE
+352 KGSFSAYSKAVDWRD
-367 FKNIVEFDPTSIE
+367 FKNIVEFEPTGVENMNMASIC
-380 NINTAKDIK
+380 
-389 KTSSYTLDG
+389 Y
-398 QRLDHPRRGLNIVK
+398 
-412 YSDGTVRKILV
+412 
-423 K
+423 

>member
-1 MKINIFKCQLLLVF
+1 MEKSIFKCQLILAIFMFYHFVPIHADDGLV
-15 LMLLFHLVPAYADE
+15 
-29 GLITDQIKV
+29 TDQVKIN
-38 TVEKAGTLCDIL
+38 VEKAGTLCDML
-50 SVDQKHCITNLKI
+50 SIEQKHSITNLKVS
-63 NGELNIEDVK
+63 GELNIEDVK
-73 FIREMAGSYSSHGT
+73 FIREMAGSYSSHST

-102 VAFVSGGSF
+102 VTFVSGGSF

-141 AFLPNLLTIVLP
+141 ALLPNLLTIVLP

-161 EVFGMNRN
+161 EVFSMNRN
-169 LISVTLPSG
+169 LVSVALPSG
-178 LVKIDKGAFGGCW
+178 LIKIDNGAFSACS
-191 NLTSINLPS
+191 NLSAIKLPIS
-200 GLKEIGDYAFSG
+200 LKKIGDYAFSG
-212 CQNLTS
+212 CTNLTS

-229 DGMFSGAGLTSLD
+229 DGMFSGAGLTSID

-249 IGYSAF
+249 IGYHAF
-255 SDCKGLTSV
+255 SECKVTSV
-264 RLPNSV
+264 RLPDSV
-270 IETTGFSF
+270 IETNGFSF

-296 GHRDFYGCTKLT
+296 GHRDFYGCTKLA

-321 DTRYP
+321 NTRYP

-380 NINTAKDIK
+380 SINTAKDIK
-389 KTSSYTLDG
+389 ETSSYTLDG

>member
-1 MKINIFKCQLLLVF
+1 MEKSIFKCQLILAIFMFYHFVPIHADDGLV
-15 LMLLFHLVPAYADE
+15 
-29 GLITDQIKV
+29 TDQVKIN
-38 TVEKAGTLCDIL
+38 VEKAGTLCDML
-50 SVDQKHCITNLKI
+50 SIEQKHSITNLKVS
-63 NGELNIEDVK
+63 GELNIEDVK
-73 FIREMAGSYSSHGT
+73 FIREMAGSYSSHST

-102 VAFVSGGSF
+102 VTFVSGGSF

-141 AFLPNLLTIVLP
+141 ALLPNLLTIVLP

-161 EVFGMNRN
+161 EVFSMNRN
-169 LISVTLPSG
+169 LVSVALPSG
-178 LVKIDKGAFGGCW
+178 LIKIDNGAFSACS
-191 NLTSINLPS
+191 NLSAIKLPIS
-200 GLKEIGDYAFSG
+200 LKKIGDYAFSG
-212 CQNLTS
+212 CTNLTS

-229 DGMFSGAGLTSLD
+229 DGMFSGAGLTSID
-242 IPCGVTR
+242 IPYGVTR
-249 IGYSAF
+249 IGYHAF
-255 SDCKGLTSV
+255 SECKVTSV
-264 RLPNSV
+264 RLPDSV
-270 IETTGFSF
+270 IETNGFSF

-296 GHRDFYGCTKLT
+296 GHRDFYGCTKLA

-321 DTRYP
+321 NTRYP

-380 NINTAKDIK
+380 SINTAKDIK
-389 KTSSYTLDG
+389 ETSSYTLDG

>member
-1 MKINIFKCQLLLVF
+1 MEKSIFKCQLILAIFMFYHFVPIHADDGLV
-15 LMLLFHLVPAYADE
+15 
-29 GLITDQIKV
+29 TDQVKIN
-38 TVEKAGTLCDIL
+38 VEKAGTLCDML
-50 SVDQKHCITNLKI
+50 SIEQKHSITNLKVS
-63 NGELNIEDVK
+63 GELNIEDVK
-73 FIREMAGSYSSHGT
+73 FIREMAGSYSSHST

-102 VAFVSGGSF
+102 VTFVSGGSF

-141 AFLPNLLTIVLP
+141 ALLPNLLTIVLP

-161 EVFGMNRN
+161 EVFSMNRN
-169 LISVTLPSG
+169 LVSVALPSG
-178 LVKIDKGAFGGCW
+178 LIKIDNGAFSACS
-191 NLTSINLPS
+191 NLSAIKLPIS
-200 GLKEIGDYAFSG
+200 LKKIGDYAFSG
-212 CQNLTS
+212 CTNLTS

-242 IPCGVTR
+242 IPYGVTR
-249 IGYSAF
+249 IGYHAF
-255 SDCKGLTSV
+255 SECKVTSV

-296 GHRDFYGCTKLT
+296 GGRDFYGCTKLT

-326 DFYYPFEFGSN
+326 DFYFPFEFGSN

>member
-1 MKINIFKCQLLLVF
+1 MEKSIFKCQLILAIFMFYHFVPIHADDGLV
-15 LMLLFHLVPAYADE
+15 
-29 GLITDQIKV
+29 TDQVKIN
-38 TVEKAGTLCDIL
+38 VEKAGTLCDML
-50 SVDQKHCITNLKI
+50 SIEQKHSITNLKVS
-63 NGELNIEDVK
+63 GELNIEDVK
-73 FIREMAGSYSSHGT
+73 FIREMAGSYSSHST

-102 VAFVSGGSF
+102 VTFVSGGSF

-141 AFLPNLLTIVLP
+141 ALLPNLLTIVLP

-161 EVFGMNRN
+161 EVFSMNRN
-169 LISVTLPSG
+169 LVSVALPSG
-178 LVKIDKGAFGGCW
+178 LIKIDNGAFSACS
-191 NLTSINLPS
+191 NLSAIKLPIS
-200 GLKEIGDYAFSG
+200 LKKIGDYAFSG
-212 CQNLTS
+212 CTNLTS

-242 IPCGVTR
+242 IPYGVTR
-249 IGYSAF
+249 IGYHAF
-255 SDCKGLTSV
+255 SECKVTSV

-296 GHRDFYGCTKLT
+296 GGRDFYGCTKLT

-326 DFYYPFEFGSN
+326 DFYFPFEFGSN

-352 KGSSSAYSKAIDWRE
+352 KGSSSAYSKAVDWRE
-367 FKNIVEFDPTSIE
+367 FKNIVELDPTSVE

-389 KTSSYTLDG
+389 ETSSYTLDG

>member
-1 MKINIFKCQLLLVF
+1 MEKSIFKCQLILAIF
-15 LMLLFHLVPAYADE
+15 MFYHFVPIHADD
-29 GLITDQIKV
+29 GLITDQVKIN
-38 TVEKAGTLCDIL
+38 VEKAGTLCDML
-50 SVDQKHCITNLKI
+50 SIEQKHSITNLKVS
-63 NGELNIEDVK
+63 GELNIEDVK

-102 VAFVSGGSF
+102 VTFVSGGSF

-141 AFLPNLLTIVLP
+141 ALLPNLLAIVLP

-161 EVFGMNRN
+161 EVFSMNRN

-178 LVKIDKGAFGGCW
+178 LVKIDKEAFSACW

-229 DGMFSGAGLTSLD
+229 DGMFSGAGLTSID
-242 IPCGVTR
+242 IPYGVTR
-249 IGYSAF
+249 IGYHAF
-255 SDCKGLTSV
+255 SECKVTSV
-264 RLPNSV
+264 RLPDSV
-270 IETTGFSF
+270 IETNGFSF

-296 GHRDFYGCTKLT
+296 GHRDFYGCTKLA

-321 DTRYP
+321 NTRYP

-380 NINTAKDIK
+380 SINTAKDIK
-389 KTSSYTLDG
+389 ETSSYTLDG

>member
-1 MKINIFKCQLLLVF
+1 MEKSIFKCQLILAIFMFYHFVPIHADDGLV
-15 LMLLFHLVPAYADE
+15 
-29 GLITDQIKV
+29 TDQVKIN
-38 TVEKAGTLCDIL
+38 VEKAGTLCDML
-50 SVDQKHCITNLKI
+50 SIEQKHSITNLKVS
-63 NGELNIEDVK
+63 GELNIEDVK

-102 VAFVSGGSF
+102 VTFVSGGSF

-141 AFLPNLLTIVLP
+141 ALLPNLLTIVLP

-161 EVFGMNRN
+161 EVFSMNRN
-169 LISVTLPSG
+169 LVSVALPSG
-178 LVKIDKGAFGGCW
+178 LIKIDNGAFSACS
-191 NLTSINLPS
+191 NLSAIKLPIS
-200 GLKEIGDYAFSG
+200 LKKIGDYAFSG
-212 CQNLTS
+212 CTNLTS

-229 DGMFSGAGLTSLD
+229 DGMFSWAGLTSLD
-242 IPCGVTR
+242 IPYGVTR
-249 IGYSAF
+249 IGYNAF
-255 SDCKGLTSV
+255 SECKVTSV
-264 RLPNSV
+264 RLPDSV
-270 IETTGFSF
+270 IETNGFSF

-367 FKNIVEFDPTSIE
+367 FKNIVEFAPTGIE

>member
-1 MKINIFKCQLLLVF
+1 
-15 LMLLFHLVPAYADE
+15 
-29 GLITDQIKV
+29 
-38 TVEKAGTLCDIL
+38 
-50 SVDQKHCITNLKI
+50 
-63 NGELNIEDVK
+63 
-73 FIREMAGSYSSHGT
+73 
-87 RLDPDGKL
+87 
-95 QHLDLSD
+95 
-102 VAFVSGGSF
+102 
-111 TVYDGGGGAGENYW
+111 
-125 LEKVNI
+125 
-131 MPDSIEGPTF
+131 
-141 AFLPNLLTIVLP
+141 
-153 SRTVKIGK
+153 
-161 EVFGMNRN
+161 MNRN

-178 LVKIDKGAFGGCW
+178 LVKIDKEAFSACS

-200 GLKEIGDYAFSG
+200 GLKEIGDYAFSD

-255 SDCKGLTSV
+255 SHCKGLTSV

-278 SFCENLT
+278 AFCENLT

-296 GHRDFYGCTKLT
+296 GHRDFYGCTKLA
-308 TIYAYMNVPPRYY
+308 TIYACMNVPPRYY

-326 DFYYPFEFGSN
+326 DIYCPFEFGSN

-345 NAVLYIP
+345 NAILYIP
-352 KGSSSAYSKAIDWRE
+352 KGSFSAYSKALDWRD
-367 FKNIVEFDPTSIE
+367 FKNIVEFEPTGVE
-380 NINTAKDIK
+380 NMNMAKKI
-389 KTSSYTLDG
+389 TEVSRYALDG
-398 QRLDHPRRGLNIVK
+398 QRLDHPRKGLNIVK